1 MPRGRGGAR
10 QGTPGKGY
18 TNRTDLTSNYN
29 NAAES
34 AAGGGLETP
43 SQQQASPGPQI
54 YADQVPNIYD
64 PTSRPDEPVTA
75 GLNVG
80 PGGGREVMPPMP
92 AQRVDPTRQILE
104 SMLAVNPN
112 PDIIRLLNR
121 LNYEGR

>member
-43 SQQQASPGPQI
+43 SQQNVAPQI

-64 PTSRPDEPVTA
+64 PTSRPEEPVTA
-75 GLNVG
+75 GLDIG

-92 AQRVDPTRQILE
+92 APRVDPTRQILE
-104 SMLAVNPN
+104 AMLAVSPN
-112 PDIIRLLNR
+112 PDLIRLLNR

>member
-43 SQQQASPGPQI
+43 SQQNVAPQI

-64 PTSRPDEPVTA
+64 PTSRPEEPVTA
-75 GLNVG
+75 GLDIG
-80 PGGGREVMPPMP
+80 PGGGKEVMPPMP

-104 SMLAVNPN
+104 AMLAVSPN
-112 PDIIRLLNR
+112 PDLIRLLNR